1 MPEIPNKVF
10 ENIFAALTNT
20 AMKIIKINLNQIEH
34 LLESRSLDQL
44 SVIDEEMKNEI
55 KKGNAVGFESNGL
68 SHNEVSVFHE
78 IRELHSF
85 YNNFLASRS
94 HLLFRGL

>member
-1 MPEIPNKVF
+1 
-10 ENIFAALTNT
+10 
-20 AMKIIKINLNQIEH
+20 MKIISFNLDQIEH

-44 SVIDEEMKNEI
+44 SVIGEEMKNEI
-55 KKGNAVGFESNGL
+55 KKGNAVGFESDGL

-78 IRELHSF
+78 MRELYSF
-85 YNNFLASRS
+85 YNNFLESRS

>member
-1 MPEIPNKVF
+1 MLQILNKMF
-10 ENIFAALTNT
+10 ENIFAVLTNT

-55 KKGNAVGFESNGL
+55 KKGNAVGFESDGV
-68 SHNEVSVFHE
+68 SHNEVSVFHDV
-78 IRELHSF
+78 RELYSF
-85 YNNFLASRS
+85 YNKFLASRN

>member
-1 MPEIPNKVF
+1 MLEILNKMF
-10 ENIFAALTNT
+10 ENTFDALTNT
-20 AMKIIKINLNQIEH
+20 AMKIIKINLNQIEY

-44 SVIDEEMKNEI
+44 SVLDEEMKNEI
-55 KKGNAVGFESNGL
+55 KKGNAVGFESDGV
-68 SHNEVSVFHE
+68 SYNEVSVFHE
-78 IRELHSF
+78 ISELYSF

>member
-1 MPEIPNKVF
+1 MNHKYIYP
-10 ENIFAALTNT
+10 LTNIN
-20 AMKIIKINLNQIEH
+20 MKIISFNLDQIEH

-44 SVIDEEMKNEI
+44 SVIGEEMKNEI
-55 KKGNAVGFESNGL
+55 KKGNAVGFESDGL

-78 IRELHSF
+78 MRELYSF
-85 YNNFLASRS
+85 YNNFLESRS